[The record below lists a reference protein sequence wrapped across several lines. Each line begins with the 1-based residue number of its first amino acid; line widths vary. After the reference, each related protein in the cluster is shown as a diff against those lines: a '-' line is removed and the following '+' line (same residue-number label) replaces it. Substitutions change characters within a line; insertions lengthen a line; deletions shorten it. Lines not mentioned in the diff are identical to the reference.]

1 MEVKD
6 ITTIIVAIIS
16 SGAVF
21 GFLQFII
28 QFLVTRADMK
38 QSIGTRIDN
47 LSERIDRNQEAFD
60 EYRAVQAR
68 VHILR
73 FADELRNGAD
83 HSLDYYRQTLLD
95 ASLYEHYTATH
106 PNFSN
111 GITELSIELIEKRY
125 KQEIERGEN
134 HAQF

>member
-1 MEVKD
+1 MEANNNL
-6 ITTIIVAIIS
+6 ITIIVAIVS

-38 QSIGTRIDN
+38 QSIGKRIDG
-47 LSERIDRNQEAFD
+47 LSERIDRNQEAFE

-73 FADELRNGAD
+73 FADELRNGSD
-83 HSLDYYRQTLLD
+83 HSLDYFRQTLLD
-95 ASLYEHYTATH
+95 AALYEHYTSKH
-106 PNFSN
+106 PSFSN
-111 GITELSIELIEKRY
+111 GITELSIELIEKKY

-134 HAQF
+134 NA